1 MEKNKNYSAE
11 EIISGASYAP
21 GTEPGW
27 HLGATKEEEVEI
39 DLIAWACY
47 VWKERRLLF
56 KSVAVMAVIG
66 LIVAFSLPKEY
77 VTTVRLAPEME
88 DMSKKMNNLG
98 GLAAMA
104 GINLNTASG
113 ADAISPDL
121 YPDVVQST
129 PFLLAL
135 LPVEWTEKG
144 DSLTLYEYM
153 RNHQH
158 QAWWSYAM
166 QAPFKAWGAFR
177 KLFSSEAPH
186 EGGLDPF
193 HLTPDQERVLTALRK
208 RINVTVD
215 KKTMVITLTV
225 QMQSPVVS
233 ARLAEIV
240 LAELQEYIT
249 DYRTRKVKVDLEF
262 TRKVFEEAQD
272 AYYQAQKAYAAFE
285 DANRNLISSS
295 SRTEQERLKNEMTL
309 TFNVYNTLAQKLEQ
323 DKLRVQERTPV
334 FTIIDPASV
343 PLKPAS
349 PRKLIILAG
358 FIFLGVIGAIGYLF
372 LRNLFAGGVAASPTL
387 QQAGAI
393 PSKTSNQENETQK
406 NEEE

>member
-1 MEKNKNYSAE
+1 MEKNKNYPAEAMTSEVFSA
-11 EIISGASYAP
+11 S
-21 GTEPGW
+21 GTEADLQSRG
-27 HLGATKEEEVEI
+27 TQEEVEI

-47 VWKERRLLF
+47 VWKKRRLLF
-56 KSVAVMAVIG
+56 KSAAVAAVIG
-66 LIVAFSLPKEY
+66 LVIAFSLPSEY
-77 VTTVRLAPEME
+77 ITTVRLAPETE
-88 DMSKKMNNLG
+88 DMSKKVNNLG

-121 YPDVVQST
+121 YPDVVHST

-135 LPVEWTEKG
+135 LPVEWVEKG

-153 RNHQH
+153 RNYQR
-158 QAWWSYAM
+158 QAWWTYTV

-177 KLFSSEAPH
+177 NFFFHEAH
-186 EGGLDPF
+186 REEGFDPF
-193 HLTPDQERVLTALRK
+193 HLTLAQEEVLTALRK

-262 TRKVFEEAQD
+262 TRKVFEEARD

-358 FIFLGVIGAIGYLF
+358 FIFLGIVGAIGYLF
-372 LRNLFAGGVAASPTL
+372 LRNLFAGGGVASPTL

-393 PSKTSNQENETQK
+393 PPKISTRENETLQ